1 MPLRRGMVEQKGG
14 INVNKKGSLLIFLI
28 IAIFLMYNIA
38 WKYASEK
45 KMVLKYK
52 DSDLDPDRFVK
63 DSLSSENQLIVDSN
77 ILTDEYRYIYGY
89 GMVGD
94 VMTEFVFDT
103 KNEVTMDFKE
113 YEEITNKKPEYD
125 VVNYKDDSIKIADSV
140 SGQTIFETNL
150 VEEGYIDNAENLK
163 LDVTWSNTK
172 QYLQLRALYSRLN
185 ILIDMKS
192 KTIIDIPVEGE
203 RVIEWS
209 PNDEMVIIYLIGIDE
224 EYPDNDIYLWDI
236 ENRKIESIGEFNNR
250 PLQWTPDGKYIYYSD
265 TYTDGGTIRRK
276 IVRYDVKNKIWE
288 DIYKSKGSI
297 IEESIKWVSGNEF
310 VLTEVRSPKTL
321 NPFRM
326 LLKPHDYYAV
336 KVDVKR
342 NRVKEKKLRAVLAQ
356 SYAWSYDNKYLYYTD
371 QRGFFKAKVNFD

>member
-94 VMTEFVFDT
+94 VITDFVFDT
-103 KNEVTMDFKE
+103 KEESTMDFKE
-113 YEEITNKKPEYD
+113 YEEATNKKPDYE
-125 VVNYKDDSIKIADSV
+125 VVNYKDGNLIIVDNV
-140 SGQTIFETNL
+140 SGKIMFEVDL
-150 VEEGYIDNAENLK
+150 IKEGYITNTENLEIGI
-163 LDVTWSNTK
+163 TWSNEK
-172 QYLQLRALYSRLN
+172 RYLLLRDLSSKISILVDIKTQSVER
-185 ILIDMKS
+185 ILIKDIGVIRWS
-192 KTIIDIPVEGE
+192 K
-203 RVIEWS
+203 
-209 PNDEMVIIYLIGIDE
+209 NDKKAVLYFTGTT
-224 EYPDNDIYLWDI
+224 NDVYLWDMETGNI
-236 ENRKIESIGEFNNR
+236 EKIGESIN
-250 PLQWTPDGKYIYYSD
+250 LSLSWTPDGEYIYYFS
-265 TYTDGGTIRRK
+265 TYTDSGPIRGK

-342 NRVKEKKLRAVLAQ
+342 NRVKEKKLRAVLAR